1 LGSQVGSVD
10 NIHTQGFRQ
19 STGNPLDFAIE
30 GNGMFVVTDGTTTYY
45 TRAGNFYLDDNG
57 DIVSAD
63 GLYLQ
68 SVEEENIN
76 IPEDARSFSVAEN
89 GTVTYV
95 DADGNSETAGQ
106 IALARFSNPSG
117 LDKVGSNLFLD
128 TNNAG
133 LTDEFATPEQDGMG
147 KIVASALEMSN
158 VDLAE
163 EFTEMIIAQ
172 RAFQGNT
179 RVITTSDEI
188 LQELVNL
195 KR

>member
-1 LGSQVGSVD
+1 
-10 NIHTQGFRQ
+10 
-19 STGNPLDFAIE
+19 
-30 GNGMFVVTDGTTTYY
+30 MFVVTDGTTTYY